1 VGNQNEP
8 VGPLSETPAPGYR
21 MRVGSGVRAVVAS
34 LAKVIFH
41 VIARECDEF
50 TVYSAG
56 TVVVTGRSGG
66 HVVARF
72 RADNRA
78 LPRVRVWNDVRD
90 GFDLI
95 ARLAALI
102 PRCRELTIVPD
113 VAAVGELGM
122 RARFPTGGGES
133 SPA

>member
-1 VGNQNEP
+1 
-8 VGPLSETPAPGYR
+8 
-21 MRVGSGVRAVVAS
+21 MRVSSGVRAVAAS
-34 LAKVIFH
+34 FSTVIFH

-56 TVVVTGRSGG
+56 TVVVTDRSGE

-72 RADNRA
+72 RADNRT
-78 LPRVRVWNDVRD
+78 LPRLRVWNDVRD

-113 VAAVGELGM
+113 VTTERELM
-122 RARFPTGGGES
+122 MLARVPYGGGGS
-133 SPA
+133 LSA

>member
-1 VGNQNEP
+1 
-8 VGPLSETPAPGYR
+8 
-21 MRVGSGVRAVVAS
+21 MRVSPGVRAVVAS
-34 LAKVIFH
+34 LARVIFH

-72 RADNRA
+72 RADNRT

-113 VAAVGELGM
+113 VTTVRELTTL
-122 RARFPTGGGES
+122 ARSPIGGGES
-133 SPA
+133 SSA